1 MLAHHPIAIPFRRIQ
16 DIALYEFRQL
26 CQPIAE
32 DGFSFLALRWAWLGG
47 GQFGIVA
54 IAPVTATHK
63 INMVPAVLACNIF
76 SRLNEYHRIINVPAV
91 VSIKSDSAKGV
102 LLFSVSV

>member
-1 MLAHHPIAIPFRRIQ
+1 MLAHHPIAILFRRIQ

-47 GQFGIVA
+47 GVRKHFGSDYVLNGQQRHRVFTSQPSHGHPA
-54 IAPVTATHK
+54 LKGASYGLVPVDE
-63 INMVPAVLACNIF
+63 
-76 SRLNEYHRIINVPAV
+76 RLNPV
-91 VSIKSDSAKGV
+91 D
-102 LLFSVSV
+102 